1 MRHTM
6 RYTLLLDD
14 VAAKHTERLAA
25 TYGLKNK
32 ADVYDLAIRVLTW
45 VTEQHIDGYEV
56 GRFKD
61 AAFQPLLITYKPN
74 AAEYAKDR
82 T

>member
-1 MRHTM
+1 M

-14 VAAKHTERLAA
+14 LAAKHAERLVA
-25 TYGLKNK
+25 TYGFKNK
-32 ADVYDLAIRVLTW
+32 AEVYDLAMRVLTW
-45 VTEQHIDGYEV
+45 VTEQHLAGYEV
-56 GRFKD
+56 GRVKEETFE
-61 AAFQPLLITYKPN
+61 PLLIAYKPN